1 MANKKITEEEINAI
15 CENLV
20 STKSSNRRSAA
31 KKIRKY
37 NLTRLGDE
45 LYNAYLK
52 ENLGD
57 SNGNDS
63 NTWKNWL

>member
-37 NLTRLGDE
+37 KGSFRDTLHCR
-45 LYNAYLK
+45 K
-52 ENLGD
+52 
-57 SNGNDS
+57 
-63 NTWKNWL
+63 K